1 MFKQRK
7 WLIAAA
13 MLIIVGGLYPY
24 LGLAE
29 GESQGDETAATA
41 VVDTADSEV
50 AVDTATTDTETA
62 SEPVVIDDASAAD
75 TGAVD
80 AGAAVPAVPLTPVT
94 AVTKV
99 SENDKYELFVDEKTG
114 NVRVV
119 EKATQQ
125 QWLGSPQVPKT
136 TMPNNKKFMDSP
148 AHVKYTMGADTTSTY
163 TLKEK
168 ENKFKIE
175 KTDYGAKVTF
185 QLKEQISFALEYRLT
200 NDGLEVT
207 IPNDSIKEEGQA
219 RLLSIEPLP
228 FWNAASGDEQGAL
241 FVPDGSGALIN
252 YKKEHAQFFAGYSE
266 TIYGDDD
273 AYVAASHT
281 DIEADWEKALP
292 FKEKIALPVFGN
304 YRNGIGSLGIVTQG
318 QYDAKI
324 NATPSGIRAIP
335 MYRTS
340 AEFVYRKQDVIF
352 IGTSGQI
359 PFFQGERIAGDRK
372 LRFVT
377 LEGQEANY
385 VGLAKAYRNYLTT
398 EQNVQPVEQ
407 TGYPLRI
414 KLFGGLIRDDI
425 LGSSFIKM
433 TTFEQAKTIID
444 AYASKGMTNLELTF
458 EGWSEDGMYGDQ
470 PDHFPVEKSLG
481 GSKDLKELAA
491 YAKQKGVKLYLE
503 ANYARAYSDSDGM
516 SKSKDAI
523 RGMDKQ
529 VKEDPNYFI
538 SERWNKDYEM
548 FYLMK
553 PERVVNKH
561 VMKELDNYADLG
573 IDGVQLS
580 YWGDNLYSDLD
591 PRTMTQRE
599 QTANTWV
606 SAIDAIRGK
615 VGSTGVDYGFAYTLG
630 HVNRIDNV
638 PLDSSHFTFMDET
651 VPFYQIAVHGLV
663 PYAASPTNLRDDAQV
678 ENLRALEYG
687 ALPSLELT
695 YEKTSKLQRT
705 METRLLSSQYTS
717 WIENA
722 ASEYTASASYYESIA
737 GKAITNHEK
746 LSSNV
751 FRTTY
756 DGGTQIIVNYGD
768 ADAIVDGVSVPALGY
783 TVRNGGQ

>member
-29 GESQGDETAATA
+29 GESQGEETEAAA
-41 VVDTADSEV
+41 VVDAADSG
-50 AVDTATTDTETA
+50 AVDAAAADTDSA
-62 SEPVVIDDASAAD
+62 AEPVVIDTEAAD
-75 TGAVD
+75 TEATDTEAV
-80 AGAAVPAVPLTPVT
+80 AAVPLTPVT
-94 AVTKV
+94 ATTKV
-99 SENDKYELFVDEKTG
+99 SENDKYELYIDEKTG

-119 EKATQQ
+119 EKSTQQ

-163 TLKEK
+163 TLKDK
-168 ENKFKIE
+168 ENKFEIE
-175 KTDYGAKVTF
+175 KTDYGAKVSF
-185 QLKEQISFALEYRLT
+185 HLKEQISFALEYRLT
-200 NDGLEVT
+200 NNGLEVT
-207 IPNDSIKEEGQA
+207 IPDDQIKEEGQA

-228 FWNAASGDEQGAL
+228 FWNAASGEEQGAL
-241 FVPDGSGALIN
+241 FIPDGSGALIT
-252 YKKEHAQFFAGYSE
+252 YKKEHPQFFAGYSE
-266 TIYGDDD
+266 TIYGTDD
-273 AYVAASHT
+273 AYVAPSHT
-281 DIEADWEKALP
+281 DMETDWERALP

-340 AEFVYRKQDVIF
+340 TEFIYRKQDVIF

-359 PFFQGERIAGDRK
+359 PFFQGERIPGDRK
-372 LRFVT
+372 VRFVT
-377 LEGQEANY
+377 LEGQDANY

-407 TGYPLRI
+407 NGYPLSI
-414 KLFGGLIRDDI
+414 KLYGGLIRDDI
-425 LGSSFIKM
+425 LGTTFIKM
-433 TTFEQAKTIID
+433 TTFEQAKSIID
-444 AYASKGMTNLELTF
+444 AYAAKGMTNLELTF
-458 EGWSEDGMYGDQ
+458 EGWSDDGMYGDQ
-470 PDHFPVEKSLG
+470 PDHFPVEKKLG
-481 GSKDLKELAA
+481 GSKELKELAA
-491 YAKQKGVKLYLE
+491 YAKQKGIKLYLE
-503 ANYARAYSDSDGM
+503 ANYARAYSESDGM

-538 SERWNKDYEM
+538 SERWNKDFEM

-561 VMKELDNYADLG
+561 VMKELDDYASLG

-591 PRTMTQRE
+591 PRSITQRE
-599 QTANTWV
+599 QTASTWV

-615 VGSTGVDYGFAYTLG
+615 VGAAGVDYGFAYTLG
-630 HVNRIDNV
+630 HVNKINNA
-638 PLDSSHFTFMDET
+638 PLDSSHFIYLDET
-651 VPFYQIAVHGLV
+651 VPFYQIAIHGLI
-663 PYAASPTNLRDDAQV
+663 PYTSSPINLRDDAQV
-678 ENLRALEYG
+678 DKLRALEYG

-705 METRLLSSQYTS
+705 LETRLFSSQYTS
-717 WIENA
+717 WIDNA
-722 ASEYTASASYYESIA
+722 SSEYAATASYYESIA

-746 LSSNV
+746 LAEDV

-756 DGGTQIIVNYGD
+756 DGGTQIIVNYGN
-768 ADAIVDGVSVPALGY
+768 ADAIVGGVTVPALGY

>member
-29 GESQGDETAATA
+29 GESQGEETAATA
-41 VVDTADSEV
+41 VVDTADSEAV
-50 AVDTATTDTETA
+50 ADAVETDSA
-62 SEPVVIDDASAAD
+62 SEPVVIDAAAD
-75 TGAVD
+75 TGSTDSEAVQTE
-80 AGAAVPAVPLTPVT
+80 VPLTAVT
-94 AVTKV
+94 ATTKV
-99 SENDKYELFVDEKTG
+99 SENDKYELYIDEKTG

-119 EKATQQ
+119 EKSTQQ

-148 AHVKYTMGADTTSTY
+148 AHVKYTLGADTTSTY

-168 ENKFKIE
+168 ENKFEIE

-185 QLKEQISFALEYRLT
+185 HLKEEISFALEYRLT

-207 IPNDSIKEEGQA
+207 IPDDAIKEEGQA
-219 RLLSIEPLP
+219 KLLSIEPLP
-228 FWNAASGDEQGAL
+228 FWNAASGDEKGAL
-241 FVPDGSGALIN
+241 FVPDGSGALIT
-252 YKKEHAQFFAGYSE
+252 YKKEHAQFFAGYSQ

-281 DIEADWEKALP
+281 DIDSEWERALP

-340 AEFVYRKQDVIF
+340 TEFIYRKQDVIF

-359 PFFQGERIAGDRK
+359 PFFQGDRIPGDRK
-372 LRFVT
+372 VRFVT
-377 LEGQEANY
+377 LEGQDANY

-398 EQNVQPVEQ
+398 EQNVQQVEQ
-407 TGYPLRI
+407 DGYPISI
-414 KLFGGLIRDDI
+414 KLFGGLIRDDLI
-425 LGSSFIKM
+425 GSTFIKM

-458 EGWSEDGMYGDQ
+458 EGWSDEGMYGDQ

-491 YAKQKGVKLYLE
+491 YAKQKGVKLYLQ
-503 ANYARAYSDSDGM
+503 ANYARAYSESDGM

-529 VKEDPNYFI
+529 VKEDPNYYI

-553 PERVVNKH
+553 PERVVDKH

-573 IDGVQLS
+573 VDGVQLS
-580 YWGDNLYSDLD
+580 YWGDMLYSDLD
-591 PRTMTQRE
+591 PRTLTQRE
-599 QTANTWV
+599 QTASAWV
-606 SAIDAIRGK
+606 SALDAIRGK

-630 HVNRIDNV
+630 HVNRIENV
-638 PLDSSHFTFMDET
+638 PLDSSHFIMMDET

-663 PYAASPTNLRDDAQV
+663 PYSASPINLRDDAEV
-678 ENLRALEYG
+678 EKLRALEYG

-695 YEKTSKLQRT
+695 YEETSKLQRT
-705 METRLLSSQYTS
+705 LETRLLSSQYTS
-717 WIENA
+717 WIDKA
-722 ASEYTASASYYESIA
+722 ASEYKESASYYESIA

-746 LSSNV
+746 LSSDV
-751 FRTTY
+751 SRTTY
-756 DGGTQIIVNYGD
+756 EGGTQIIVNYGD